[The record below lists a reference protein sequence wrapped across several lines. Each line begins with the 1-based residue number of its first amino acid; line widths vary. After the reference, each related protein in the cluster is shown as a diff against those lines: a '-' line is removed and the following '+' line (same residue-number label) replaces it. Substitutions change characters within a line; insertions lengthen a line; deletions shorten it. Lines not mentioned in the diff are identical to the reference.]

1 MKKTLWLMAL
11 LLSGSM
17 QIMYAGEP
25 GDTMTMN
32 DVLTLTRNDSIMKTF
47 HYRTGKVMIGKNLA
61 TVDVPPG
68 CLFLD
73 PAESRILME
82 DIFGNMPNKETLGI
96 LLSDTP
102 DMFTGCAWLVELTY
116 NDDGHVDDDDAKDIN
131 YDDLLKEIR
140 EQTDAASIERVKQ
153 GYESV
158 RMIGWAKKPFYDAIH
173 KKLHWAKELSFGG
186 SEYHTLNYN
195 IRVLGREG
203 YLEMNII
210 SEMSRLSTVDKDIG
224 KILQSTNF
232 IKGSQYAD
240 FNSDT
245 DKLAEYGI
253 GGLILGGILVKT
265 GFFAKIGIFLLKII
279 KPLIIGIIALFAF
292 IGKKLFRKKE
302 AKTDEVMP
310 E

>member
-17 QIMYAGEP
+17 QAAYAGEP
-25 GDTMTMN
+25 EDTMTME
-32 DVLTLTRNDSIMKTF
+32 DAISLTRNDSIMKTF
-47 HYRTGKVMIGKNLA
+47 HYRTGKVVIGKNLA

-73 PAESRILME
+73 PAEARILME
-82 DIFGNMPNKETLGI
+82 DIYGNMPNPETLGI

-102 DMFTGCAWLVELTY
+102 NMFTGCTWLVELNY
-116 NDDGHVDDDDAKDIN
+116 NGDGHVDDDDAKDIN
-131 YDDLLKEIR
+131 YDDLLKQMKE
-140 EQTDAASIERVKQ
+140 ETDAANTERVKL

-158 RMIGWAKKPFYDAIH
+158 KMIGWAKKPFYDALH

-210 SEMSRLSTVDKDIG
+210 SEMSQLPAVDKDVD

-240 FNSDT
+240 YNADT

-253 GGLILGGILVKT
+253 GGLILGGILAKT
-265 GFFAKIGIFLLKII
+265 GFFAKIGIFLLKFI
-279 KPLIIGIIALFAF
+279 KPLIIGVVALFAF

-302 AKTDEVMP
+302 VQTDEITP